1 MEQAVA
7 AEEIKIMKT
16 TIGLRTELIRE
27 DHIFMAERNYYYYV
41 NVAYAHHTSKLLELI
56 SRLMEKKLMEEKC
69 IRKNNMDVLCFQLSD
84 NGKKLLE
91 EIFDCQIVFE

>member
-1 MEQAVA
+1 MEQAVTA
-7 AEEIKIMKT
+7 DEIKIMKT
-16 TIGLRTELIRE
+16 TIGLRSELIGE
-27 DHIFMAERNYYYYV
+27 DHTFMAERNYYYYV